1 MGEVWAIVVAGG
13 SGSRFSDAAPKQ
25 FLELAGLRLI
35 DWALAAAGAACDGVV
50 AVLPAAHL
58 DAVPALN
65 GGAPAAAGRSAGG
78 DPRVGPGAPAGGDP
92 EAGFGD
98 GPVIVVAGGPTRSAS
113 VRAGLAAVPA
123 EAEVLVVH
131 DAARPLATPALFE
144 RVVAAVRA
152 GADGAVPGLGVPDTI
167 KRVDPA
173 TGHVVETLDRSALR
187 AIQTPQAFSAAVLRR
202 AHESGADATDDAA
215 LVEAAGGRVVVVDGD
230 PANLKITG
238 PDDLVR
244 AELLLTRRSL

>member
-1 MGEVWAIVVAGG
+1 MGEVWAIVVGGG
-13 SGSRFSDAAPKQ
+13 SGSRFGDAAPKQ

-35 DWALAAAGAACDGVV
+35 DWALAAAAATCDGVV

-65 GGAPAAAGRSAGG
+65 GGPAVVAAG
-78 DPRVGPGAPAGGDP
+78 
-92 EAGFGD
+92 
-98 GPVIVVAGGPTRSAS
+98 GPVLVAAGGPTRSAS
-113 VRAGLAAVPA
+113 VRAGLAGVPA
-123 EAEVLVVH
+123 GAEVVVVH

-152 GADGAVPGLGVPDTI
+152 GADGAVPGLPVPDTI
-167 KRVDPA
+167 KRVDPSSGA
-173 TGHVVETLDRSALR
+173 VIETLDRPSLR
-187 AIQTPQAFSAAVLRR
+187 AVQTPQAFSAAVLRR
-202 AHESGADATDDAA
+202 AHAGGADATDDAA
-215 LVEAAGGRVVVVDGD
+215 LVEAAGGRVVVVEGD
-230 PANLKITG
+230 PANLKVTG